1 MDYSKY
7 HYIVT
12 VAELQSISKAAK
24 ALYVSQPALT
34 KYINKMED
42 SLGVKLFN
50 RKTIPI
56 TMTYAGEVF
65 VQEAKKIIE
74 IRERIDKQMKE
85 IGGTNGGRLTIGLT
99 PSRGEYLLPNIL
111 PVFKKKYPGINIKL
125 IEGTYSFLE
134 DQLLKGYVDII
145 LTATPTSS
153 KEIEYKILAEEE
165 VFLIVPEDHELIKGI
180 DISEN
185 SLDNMIE
192 IDVSDINKLEM
203 ISLKP
208 EMGLPRIINKFLEV
222 HNVNPEV
229 ILTTENLDTAFKLA
243 VRGVGITFTVES
255 CVIGYFP
262 EYLPVMCRFIQNKL
276 TRTTIAGYKGSE
288 MPTKA
293 MTAFMETAYEVL
305 NSCPE
310 YKSISHEDF
319 VKERKKQKSGTEYYK
334 WFKSI

>member
-1 MDYSKY
+1 
-7 HYIVT
+7 
-12 VAELQSISKAAK
+12 
-24 ALYVSQPALT
+24 
-34 KYINKMED
+34 
-42 SLGVKLFN
+42 
-50 RKTIPI
+50 
-56 TMTYAGEVF
+56 
-65 VQEAKKIIE
+65 
-74 IRERIDKQMKE
+74 
-85 IGGTNGGRLTIGLT
+85 
-99 PSRGEYLLPNIL
+99 
-111 PVFKKKYPGINIKL
+111 
-125 IEGTYSFLE
+125 
-134 DQLLKGYVDII
+134 
-145 LTATPTSS
+145 
-153 KEIEYKILAEEE
+153 
-165 VFLIVPEDHELIKGI
+165 
-180 DISEN
+180 
-185 SLDNMIE
+185 MIE